1 MYNKLMRFRSVALI
15 EHNKKEHLKNMKT
28 NDIKYLH
35 SLSDES
41 QYPTARCTMGD
52 NVCMHYPSSSG
63 AVKLMNKANK
73 EMRA

>member
-1 MYNKLMRFRSVALI
+1 
-15 EHNKKEHLKNMKT
+15 MKT

-41 QYPTARCTMGD
+41 QYLTARCTMGD